1 MGTGRKWMEKG
12 FAQLMEQAGRKANI
26 VQGAIPRFVQLYA
39 TIPFRPREDIT
50 PVTVTV
56 TNLSTASRAGTPRR
70 VHSSRAS
77 AKRSITGW

>member
-1 MGTGRKWMEKG
+1 MGTGRHWMEKG

-50 PVTVTV
+50 YSGYGYGYESFHGLPRGHP
-56 TNLSTASRAGTPRR
+56 STRTLKPRLR
-70 VHSSRAS
+70 
-77 AKRSITGW
+77 